1 MKQKRPKL
9 EKRQTTTKSR
19 KKIGLFY
26 KINFSILLTLSLLLL
41 YFVVLVSTKPKSIPY
56 VTKTIETKV
65 KERFGDD
72 STIEQT
78 YLSFT
83 KYGTLKIAISN
94 LNIPQNLNETEE
106 KQAFIFPK
114 VETEFSLINL
124 LFLNFNPR
132 VIKIIDSE
140 ITIDRSEKPLI
151 GSELVVPEVKNDE
164 SKTLSNLLVAIKEK
178 GFLVKQFEIRNAK
191 LTIKNPKITTNILI
205 KKSKI
210 RTSIRKGISYISLV
224 NKVNF
229 NQQASDVDLN
239 LNCQLQKESEL
250 GCEGFLEN
258 FVPNSIANLHPI
270 LSNLNNIEATLSLS
284 LSFSLKD
291 SGFEDI
297 SFKAEAA
304 KGSFNFLNFFHQK
317 IDFSNFALKG
327 SYDHKGGILNLSEI
341 KTDFLIDEEK
351 HIFKENDDRNSH
363 LMMSFA
369 ISNLN
374 NEEDK
379 KMDFDISLK
388 NVANNELE
396 KFWPSAL
403 AHSGIRSWVLS
414 HIKNGLIKDAHAKFS
429 ITHND
434 QKSELNDMNAQ
445 VSFAGFYL
453 KYDESFP
460 AISNLS
466 GDANFS
472 HNSMKINISNG
483 EVLNSKISDSLVSID
498 NFSAPKIL
506 LNIVGSSRGDA
517 SDSMKHID
525 NTSDFSNMIEKYL
538 NGNSQNNFEIII
550 PLASNNMLKDSY
562 ISVNS
567 AIANLSNDYIR
578 GGVIV
583 SSKKNFGSKNFITN
597 IDLTT
602 GNLDIKALDIKKE
615 SGIEGGLELVVAIPN
630 AKTIQLNNIA
640 LWKKE
645 ETQNKGI
652 TKISRA
658 KISGNVEFEIAPFL
672 LTSISLKNDNFGKNN
687 YDFSYKTDKKSS
699 TQKLVIKGRNLNL
712 GPLIEQKAFFKP
724 KGGGFKNSQFQIAL
738 DNIYFLRGKKIKSFY
753 LATNSRNDFLDNIS
767 VKGFYGNK
775 KSIFLQSVKQE
786 NLNLI
791 NGKIDDVG
799 YVAEMLGI
807 LNTISSGN
815 AEVKIRVKVANNKQI
830 YDGQI
835 EVNDG
840 ITIFEN
846 NTVKRL
852 SKNDLFSKIKDSIF
866 SENKTTFDSVRLE
879 FEMKDNLLNIN
890 SLIANNYKIGITA
903 KGFVNLK
910 DDSFEIKG
918 MIVPGFIVNNLFGI
932 GNIPILGSVIN
943 GLLTGGQGGGL
954 FGIRYE
960 YIKKPGDKEA
970 SFETNKVSAFVPT
983 TIRNLFDAI

>member
-1 MKQKRPKL
+1 MKQKRTKL
-9 EKRQTTTKSR
+9 VKHQTTSKSR

-65 KERFGDD
+65 KERFGDE

-94 LNIPQNLNETEE
+94 LKIPQNLNETEE
-106 KQAFIFPK
+106 KQAFSFPR

-132 VIKIIDSE
+132 AIKILDSE
-140 ITIDRSEKPLI
+140 ITIDRSEKPLLDPK
-151 GSELVVPEVKNDE
+151 LVVPTSEDDE
-164 SKTLSNLLVAIKEK
+164 PKILSNLLFFIKEK
-178 GFLVKQFEIRNAK
+178 GFLVKQLEIRNAK
-191 LTIKNPKITTNILI
+191 LTIKNPKITTHILI

-210 RTSIRKGISYISLV
+210 KTSRRKGSSYISLV

-229 NQQASDVDLN
+229 NQQISDVDLN

-258 FVPNSIANLHPI
+258 FVPDSIANLHPI
-270 LSNLNNIEATLSLS
+270 LSNLNNINATLNLS
-284 LSFSLKD
+284 LSFLLKD

-297 SFKAEAA
+297 FFKAEAA
-304 KGSFNFLNFFHQK
+304 KGSFSFLDFFHKK
-317 IDFSNFALKG
+317 IDFTNFTLKG
-327 SYDHKGGILNLSEI
+327 NYDNKGGVLNLSEI
-341 KTDFLIDEEK
+341 KTDFLIDEQK
-351 HIFKENDDRNSH
+351 HIFKENDDRHSH
-363 LMMSFA
+363 LTMSLA

-374 NEEDK
+374 SEEDK
-379 KMDFDISLK
+379 KMDFDIGLK

-396 KFWPSAL
+396 KFWPSVL
-403 AHSGIRSWVLS
+403 AQSGVRSWVIS

-429 ITHND
+429 ITKND
-434 QKSELNDMNAQ
+434 KKTQLNDVNAQ
-445 VSFAGFYL
+445 ISFTGFYL
-453 KYDESFP
+453 QYNENFP
-460 AISNLS
+460 AISNIS
-466 GDANFS
+466 GVANFDA
-472 HNSMKINISNG
+472 NSMKINISDG

-498 NFSAPKIL
+498 NFSAPRIL
-506 LNIVGSSRGDA
+506 LNIVGSSKGDA
-517 SDSMKHID
+517 ADSLKHID
-525 NTSDFSNMIEKYL
+525 HKSDFSNIVEKYL

-550 PLASNNMLKDSY
+550 PLASNNILKDSY

-567 AIANLSNDYIR
+567 AIANLSNNYVK
-578 GGVIV
+578 GGVIIA
-583 SSKKNFGSKNFITN
+583 SKKNFGSKSFVTN

-602 GNLDIKALDIKKE
+602 GSLDIKALDIKKE
-615 SGIEGGLELVVAIPN
+615 SGIESVLELVVAIPN
-630 AKTIQLNNIA
+630 SNIIQLNNIA

-645 ETQNKGI
+645 ETK
-652 TKISRA
+652 TKSGTKTSRA
-658 KISGNVEFEIAPFL
+658 KISGNIEFEIAPFL

-687 YDFSYKTDKKSS
+687 YDFSYKVDKKSS
-699 TQKLVIKGRNLNL
+699 TQKIAIKGHELNL
-712 GPLIEQKAFFKP
+712 GPLIEQKIFFKP
-724 KGGGFKNSQFQIAL
+724 QGSSFNNSQIQIAL
-738 DNIYFLRGKKIKSFY
+738 DNIYFLRDKKIKSFY
-753 LATNSRNDFLDNIS
+753 LATNSKKDFLDNILL
-767 VKGFYGNK
+767 KGFYNNK
-775 KSIFLQSVKQE
+775 KSIFLQNAKQE

-791 NGKIDDVG
+791 SGKIDDIG

-807 LNTISSGN
+807 SNTISSGN
-815 AEVKIRVKVANNKQI
+815 VEVKIRVKVADNKQI
-830 YDGQI
+830 FEGHAEI
-835 EVNDG
+835 NDS

-846 NTVKRL
+846 NAVKRF
-852 SKNDLFSKIKDSIF
+852 SKDDLFSKIKDSIF
-866 SENKTTFDSVRLE
+866 SENKTTFDSVKLD
-879 FEMKDNLLNIN
+879 FEIKDNLLNIN
-890 SLIANNYKIGITA
+890 SLIAHNYKIGITA

-910 DDSFEIKG
+910 DNSFEIKG

-932 GNIPILGSVIN
+932 GNIPILGSVVS

-960 YIKKPGDKEA
+960 YIKKPGAKES
-970 SFETNKVSAFVPT
+970 SFETNKVSAFIPT